1 MTNVQLA
8 MSNLLDHFPPLRTH
22 SPQLKLDTKAAPT
35 SKMKWSYL
43 KMVANVIYIIQMI
56 ELQCYNVIPDNN

>member
-35 SKMKWSYL
+35 SKMKWSIFENGCKCNLHYTDDRTPML
-43 KMVANVIYIIQMI
+43 
-56 ELQCYNVIPDNN
+56 